1 VLNAVVPRGSALN
14 PYVREKI
21 RQMLCEDLGFGD
33 LTTEV
38 LVDPGTVVRAR
49 IVCKERGILAG
60 APEARLAFEEMGVR
74 VLGCKE
80 DGEPLSPG
88 DTVMEVEGPAQGVL
102 KAERIALNLLMR
114 MSGVATAA
122 RKMVEKAR
130 RVAPRIRVAATRK
143 TLPLLTYFD
152 KRAVVVGGGD
162 PHRWRLDDGVLVKRD
177 HLQLVDSVEEAVR
190 RVKEGVSFT
199 KKVEV
204 EVSRAEDALAAARAG
219 ADVVML
225 DNVPPSEVRRAVEEL
240 RKAGLRDRVIVEAS
254 GGITPENL
262 EEYAGTGADV
272 VSSSYMTFRSLAV
285 DMSLEIREVL
295 RGRGRKSV
303 GLKRGKPS

>member
-1 VLNAVVPRGSALN
+1 
-14 PYVREKI
+14 
-21 RQMLCEDLGFGD
+21 
-33 LTTEV
+33 
-38 LVDPGTVVRAR
+38 
-49 IVCKERGILAG
+49 
-60 APEARLAFEEMGVR
+60 
-74 VLGCKE
+74 
-80 DGEPLSPG
+80 
-88 DTVMEVEGPAQGVL
+88 
-102 KAERIALNLLMR
+102 
-114 MSGVATAA
+114 
-122 RKMVEKAR
+122 
-130 RVAPRIRVAATRK
+130 
-143 TLPLLTYFD
+143 
-152 KRAVVVGGGD
+152 
-162 PHRWRLDDGVLVKRD
+162 
-177 HLQLVDSVEEAVR
+177 DSVEEAVR